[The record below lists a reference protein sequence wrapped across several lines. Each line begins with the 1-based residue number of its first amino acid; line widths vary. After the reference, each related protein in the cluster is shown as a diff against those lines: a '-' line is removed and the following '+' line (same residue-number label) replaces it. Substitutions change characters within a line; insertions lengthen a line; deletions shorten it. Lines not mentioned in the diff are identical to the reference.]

1 MPVTYDSLFTSSN
14 GRTPRSQFVP
24 ALLVLAVAAAFY
36 WHFVK
41 GRTGTFCLLVLVY
54 PGFMLHARRLHD
66 MGRSAWLL
74 AVPVLLLLGMFAVRL
89 KYASFGSQIDRL
101 LPVAALVVAAAT
113 ALWCAVGAGQTE
125 PNRRVAPAAG

>member
-1 MPVTYDSLFTSSN
+1 MTYDALFTSPR
-14 GRTPRSQFVP
+14 GRTPRAQFVP
-24 ALLVLAVAAAFY
+24 ALLVLAVVAAFF

-74 AVPVLLLLGMFAVRL
+74 AVPVLLLLAMFAVRL
-89 KYASFGSQIDRL
+89 KYASFGNGVDSA
-101 LPVAALVVAAAT
+101 LPISALSVAVVF
-113 ALWCAVGAGQTE
+113 ALWG
-125 PNRRVAPAAG
+125 AAGRAQG